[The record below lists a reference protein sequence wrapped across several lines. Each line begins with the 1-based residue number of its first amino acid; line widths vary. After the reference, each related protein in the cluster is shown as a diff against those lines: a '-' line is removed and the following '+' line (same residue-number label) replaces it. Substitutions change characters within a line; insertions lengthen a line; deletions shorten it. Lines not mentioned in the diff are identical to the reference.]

1 MGGVV
6 RRYLEERKEEKM
18 KLRCKIKIKTK
29 TKLYIKKGNITHL
42 ARLLKNSEK

>member
-6 RRYLEERKEEKM
+6 GRYLEERKEEKM

-29 TKLYIKKGNITHL
+29 TKLYIKK
-42 ARLLKNSEK
+42 R